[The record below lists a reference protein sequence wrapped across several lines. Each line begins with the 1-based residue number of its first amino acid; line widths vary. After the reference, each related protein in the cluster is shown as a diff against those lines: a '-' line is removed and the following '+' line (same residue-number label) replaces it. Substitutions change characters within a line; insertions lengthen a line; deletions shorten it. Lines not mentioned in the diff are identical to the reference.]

1 MANIG
6 ATTAFY
12 KVETSLT
19 RANNEVSKSMERLA
33 TGKANAN
40 AGIDPPMLRW
50 LIPFD
55 WTLLDK
61 SRY

>member
-12 KVETSLT
+12 KVETALT
-19 RANNEVSKSMERLA
+19 KANMEVSKSMVAPA

-40 AGIDPPMLRW
+40 AVTDHPMLRW
-50 LIPFD
+50 VIPLD
-55 WTLLDK
+55 WIL
-61 SRY
+61 